1 LGVSL
6 YFLLRAR
13 DQLDVVE
20 SMERGEFPPARDE
33 LPWWRRER
41 TKDLAVG
48 FVLGFLSAGVAGWL
62 AEKFGL

>member
-1 LGVSL
+1 M
-6 YFLLRAR
+6 R

-20 SMERGEFPPARDE
+20 SMEGGKSPSARNE

-41 TKDLAVG
+41 TKDIAVG

-62 AEKFGL
+62 AERFGL